1 MSRETK
7 TVDEAKKEKEEKME
21 KVSLNKELVRKRD
34 QMHLDRINKRT
45 IKKEKYALNFNNTNK
60 FYQNQKKEKD
70 DERRKRVDDN
80 SKFK

>member
-34 QMHLDRINKRT
+34 
-45 IKKEKYALNFNNTNK
+45 
-60 FYQNQKKEKD
+60 
-70 DERRKRVDDN
+70 
-80 SKFK
+80 